1 MGYGVNSFFD
11 V

>member
-1 MGYGVNSFFD
+1 MGYGVKR